1 MRFRTIL
8 TLAILFL
15 TCLTVAVWSAP
26 PSAQPA
32 GRPHHSAT
40 QKATVT
46 GKISSVGDGSF
57 AVDVKNSEDVVTIK
71 FLIDDSTKFDGRLEV
86 GAVATVDYRTEDV
99 HNIAI
104 RVIVKPAAHSD

>member
-15 TCLTVAVWSAP
+15 TCFTVAVWSAP

-40 QKATVT
+40 QKASLT

-57 AVDVKNSEDVVTIK
+57 AVDVKNSQDVVTIK
-71 FLIDDSTKFDGRLEV
+71 FLIDDDTKVVGRLET
-86 GAVATVDYRTEDV
+86 GALATVDYRAEDV

-104 RVIVKPAAHSD
+104 RVVVKSVGHSD